1 MGLLWRPHFLIRRV
15 NMKKKKKRRINLPLY
30 LMMVPGLIYLIFNN
44 YVPMSFTVIAFKNFN
59 FQKGVWGSDFVGLDN
74 FKTLFSTR
82 DSRIILR
89 NTLGYNL
96 VFIAASLIVGLGI
109 AILLDEL
116 RSKKAKRTYQMAYL
130 LPYMIS
136 ITVVSYIVYALL
148 STDTGFLNTTVL
160 KAFGKEKISWY
171 SKPEYW
177 PLILVLVNQW
187 KWLGYNS
194 IIYYSSVISI
204 DGNYY
209 EAACIDGAT
218 RFQRIRYITI
228 PVIRSTIITMT
239 LLQLG
244 SIFKSDFGLFYQ
256 VPMDSSALMN
266 VTNTIDTYVYRGIK
280 SVGTL
285 GMSSAAGLFQSVV
298 GFVLVLAA
306 NAVVRKIDRD
316 SAIF

>member
-1 MGLLWRPHFLIRRV
+1 
-15 NMKKKKKRRINLPLY
+15 MKKNKKRKLNLPLY
-30 LMMVPGLIYLIFNN
+30 FMMLPGLIYLIFNN
-44 YVPMSFTVIAFKNFN
+44 YIPMSFTVIAFKNFN
-59 FQKGVWGSDFVGLDN
+59 FQKGVWGSDFVGLNN

-82 DSRIILR
+82 DSRIIFR
-89 NTLGYNL
+89 NTLAYNI
-96 VFIAASLIVGLGI
+96 VFIAASLIIGLGI

-116 RSKKAKRTYQMAYL
+116 RSKKAKRMYQMAYL
-130 LPYMIS
+130 IPYMIS

-148 STDTGFLNTTVL
+148 STDAGFINNTVL
-160 KAFGKEKISWY
+160 KAFGKDGISWY
-171 SKPEYW
+171 SVPKYW
-177 PLILVLVNQW
+177 PFILVLVNQW

-204 DGNYY
+204 DSELY

-218 RFQRIRYITI
+218 RFQRIGYITI

-256 VPMDSSALMN
+256 VPMNSSALMN

-280 SVGTL
+280 SVGTM
-285 GMSSAAGLFQSVV
+285 GMSSAAGLFQSVI

-306 NAVVRKIDRD
+306 NAVVRRIDKD

>member
-1 MGLLWRPHFLIRRV
+1 
-15 NMKKKKKRRINLPLY
+15 MKKKKKRKLNLPLY
-30 LMMVPGLIYLIFNN
+30 FMMLPGLIYLIFNN
-44 YVPMSFTVIAFKNFN
+44 YIPMSFTVIAFKNFN
-59 FQKGVWGSDFVGLDN
+59 FQKGVWGSDFVGLNN

-82 DSRIILR
+82 DSRIIFR
-89 NTLGYNL
+89 NTLAYNP
-96 VFIAASLIVGLGI
+96 VFIAASLIIGLGI

-116 RSKKAKRTYQMAYL
+116 RSKKAKRMYQMAYL
-130 LPYMIS
+130 IPYMIS

-148 STDTGFLNTTVL
+148 STDTGFINNTVL
-160 KAFGKEKISWY
+160 KAFGKDGISWY
-171 SKPEYW
+171 SVPKYW
-177 PLILVLVNQW
+177 PFILVLVNQW

-204 DGNYY
+204 DSELY

-218 RFQRIRYITI
+218 RFQRIGYITI

-256 VPMDSSALMN
+256 VPMNSSALMN

-280 SVGTL
+280 SVGTM
-285 GMSSAAGLFQSVV
+285 GMSSAAGLFQSVI

-306 NAVVRKIDRD
+306 NAVVRRIDKD

>member
-1 MGLLWRPHFLIRRV
+1 
-15 NMKKKKKRRINLPLY
+15 MKKKKKIKLNLPLY

-44 YVPMSFTVIAFKNFN
+44 YIPMSFTVIAFKNFN
-59 FQKGVWGSDFVGLDN
+59 YQKGIWGSDFVGLDN

-82 DSRIILR
+82 DSRIIFR
-89 NTLGYNL
+89 NTLAYNL
-96 VFIAASLIVGLGI
+96 VFIVVSLVIGLGI

-116 RSKKAKRTYQMAYL
+116 RSKKAKRMYQMAYL
-130 LPYMIS
+130 IPYMIS

-148 STDTGFLNTTVL
+148 STDTGFLNTSML
-160 KAFGKEKISWY
+160 KALGKDRISWY
-171 SKPEYW
+171 STPKYW

-204 DGNYY
+204 DGDFY

-280 SVGTL
+280 SVGTM

-306 NAVVRKIDRD
+306 NAVVRKIDKD

>member
-1 MGLLWRPHFLIRRV
+1 
-15 NMKKKKKRRINLPLY
+15 MKKKKKRKLNLPLY
-30 LMMVPGLIYLIFNN
+30 FMMLPGLIYLIFNN
-44 YVPMSFTVIAFKNFN
+44 YIPMSFTVIAFKNFN
-59 FQKGVWGSDFVGLDN
+59 FQKGVWGSDFVGLNN

-82 DSRIILR
+82 DSRIIFR
-89 NTLGYNL
+89 NTLAYNL
-96 VFIAASLIVGLGI
+96 VFIAASLIIGLGI

-116 RSKKAKRTYQMAYL
+116 RSKKAKRMYQMAYL
-130 LPYMIS
+130 IPYMIS

-148 STDTGFLNTTVL
+148 STDTGFINNTVL
-160 KAFGKEKISWY
+160 KAFGKDGISWY
-171 SKPEYW
+171 SVPKYW
-177 PLILVLVNQW
+177 PFILVLVNQW

-204 DGNYY
+204 DSELY

-218 RFQRIRYITI
+218 RFQRIGYITI

-256 VPMDSSALMN
+256 VTMNSSALMN

-280 SVGTL
+280 SVGTM
-285 GMSSAAGLFQSVV
+285 GMSSAAGLFQSVI

-306 NAVVRKIDRD
+306 NAVVRRIDKD

>member
-1 MGLLWRPHFLIRRV
+1 MF
-15 NMKKKKKRRINLPLY
+15 MKKKKKRKLNLPLY
-30 LMMVPGLIYLIFNN
+30 FMMLPGLIYLIFNN
-44 YVPMSFTVIAFKNFN
+44 YIPMSFTVIAFKNFN
-59 FQKGVWGSDFVGLDN
+59 FQKGVWGSDFVGLNN

-82 DSRIILR
+82 DSRIIFR
-89 NTLGYNL
+89 NTLAYNL
-96 VFIAASLIVGLGI
+96 VFIAASLIIGLGI

-116 RSKKAKRTYQMAYL
+116 RSKKAKRMYQMAYL
-130 LPYMIS
+130 IPYMIS

-148 STDTGFLNTTVL
+148 STDTGFINNTVL
-160 KAFGKEKISWY
+160 KAFGKDGISWY
-171 SKPEYW
+171 SVPKYW
-177 PLILVLVNQW
+177 PFILVLVNQW

-204 DGNYY
+204 DSELY

-218 RFQRIRYITI
+218 RFQRIGYITI

-256 VPMDSSALMN
+256 VPMNSSALMN

-280 SVGTL
+280 SVGTM
-285 GMSSAAGLFQSVV
+285 GMSSAAGLFQSVI

-306 NAVVRKIDRD
+306 NAIVRRIDKD

>member
-1 MGLLWRPHFLIRRV
+1 
-15 NMKKKKKRRINLPLY
+15 MKKKKKRKLNLPLY
-30 LMMVPGLIYLIFNN
+30 FMMLPGLIYLIFNN
-44 YVPMSFTVIAFKNFN
+44 YIPMSFTVIAFKNFN
-59 FQKGVWGSDFVGLDN
+59 FQKGVWGSDFVGLNN

-82 DSRIILR
+82 DSRIIFR
-89 NTLGYNL
+89 NTLAYNL
-96 VFIAASLIVGLGI
+96 VFIAASLIIGLGI

-116 RSKKAKRTYQMAYL
+116 RSKKAKRMYQMAYL
-130 LPYMIS
+130 IPYMIS

-148 STDTGFLNTTVL
+148 STDTGFINNTVL
-160 KAFGKEKISWY
+160 KAFGKDGISWY
-171 SKPEYW
+171 SVPKYW
-177 PLILVLVNQW
+177 PFILVLVNQW

-204 DGNYY
+204 DSELY

-218 RFQRIRYITI
+218 RFQRIGYITI

-256 VPMDSSALMN
+256 VPMNSSALMN

-280 SVGTL
+280 SVGTM
-285 GMSSAAGLFQSVV
+285 GMSSAAGLFQSVI

-306 NAVVRKIDRD
+306 NAIVRRIDKD

>member
-1 MGLLWRPHFLIRRV
+1 
-15 NMKKKKKRRINLPLY
+15 MKKNKKRKLNLPLY
-30 LMMVPGLIYLIFNN
+30 FMMLPGLIYLIFNN
-44 YVPMSFTVIAFKNFN
+44 YIPMSFTVIAFKNFN
-59 FQKGVWGSDFVGLDN
+59 FQKGVWGSDFVGLNN

-82 DSRIILR
+82 DSRIIFR
-89 NTLGYNL
+89 NTLAYNL
-96 VFIAASLIVGLGI
+96 VFIAASLIIGLGI

-116 RSKKAKRTYQMAYL
+116 RSKKAKRMYQMAYL
-130 LPYMIS
+130 IPYMIS

-148 STDTGFLNTTVL
+148 STDTGFINNTVL
-160 KAFGKEKISWY
+160 KAFGKDGISWY
-171 SKPEYW
+171 SVPKYW
-177 PLILVLVNQW
+177 PFILVLVNQW

-204 DGNYY
+204 DSELY

-218 RFQRIRYITI
+218 RFQRIGYITI

-256 VPMDSSALMN
+256 VPMNSSALMN

-280 SVGTL
+280 SVGTM
-285 GMSSAAGLFQSVV
+285 GMSSAAGLFQSVI

-306 NAVVRKIDRD
+306 NAVVRRIDKD

>member
-1 MGLLWRPHFLIRRV
+1 
-15 NMKKKKKRRINLPLY
+15 MKKKKKRRINLPLY

-109 AILLDEL
+109 AILLDEM

>member
-1 MGLLWRPHFLIRRV
+1 
-15 NMKKKKKRRINLPLY
+15 MKKKKPRFNIALY
-30 LMMVPGLIYLIFNN
+30 LMMTPGLLYLILNN
-44 YVPMSFTVIAFKNFN
+44 YIPMSFTIIAFKNYN
-59 FQKGVWGSDFVGLDN
+59 FQKGIWGSEFNGFDN

-82 DSRIILR
+82 DSMIILR
-89 NTLGYNL
+89 NTIGYNL
-96 VFIAASLIVGLGI
+96 VFIFCSLVIGLGI
-109 AILLDEL
+109 AILMDEL
-116 RSKKAKRTYQMAYL
+116 GSKRAKRTYQMINL
-130 LPYMIS
+130 IPYMVS

-148 STDTGFLNTTVL
+148 STETGYLNTTVL
-160 KAFGKEKISWY
+160 KALGLDKISWY
-171 SKPEYW
+171 STPKYW

-194 IIYYSSVISI
+194 IIYYSSIISI
-204 DGNYY
+204 DSSFY
-209 EAACIDGAT
+209 EAATIDGAT

-256 VPMDSSALMN
+256 VPMNSSALMN
-266 VTNTIDTYVYRGIK
+266 VTNTIDTFVYRGIK

-285 GMSSAAGLFQSVV
+285 GMASAAGFYQSVI
-298 GFVLVLAA
+298 GFVLVLIA
-306 NAVVRKIDRD
+306 NALVRKIDRD

>member
-1 MGLLWRPHFLIRRV
+1 
-15 NMKKKKKRRINLPLY
+15 MKKNKKRKLNLPLY
-30 LMMVPGLIYLIFNN
+30 FMMLPGLIYLIFNN
-44 YVPMSFTVIAFKNFN
+44 YIPMSFTVIAFKNFN
-59 FQKGVWGSDFVGLDN
+59 FQKGVWGSDFVGLNN

-82 DSRIILR
+82 DSRIIFR
-89 NTLGYNL
+89 NTLAYNL
-96 VFIAASLIVGLGI
+96 VFIAASLIIGLGI

-116 RSKKAKRTYQMAYL
+116 RSKKAKRMYQMAYL
-130 LPYMIS
+130 IPYMIS

-148 STDTGFLNTTVL
+148 STDAGFINNTVL
-160 KAFGKEKISWY
+160 KAFGKDGISWY
-171 SKPEYW
+171 SVPKYW
-177 PLILVLVNQW
+177 PFILVLVNQW
-187 KWLGYNS
+187 EWLGYNS

-204 DGNYY
+204 DSELY

-218 RFQRIRYITI
+218 RFQRIGYITI

-256 VPMDSSALMN
+256 VPMNSSALMN

-280 SVGTL
+280 SVGTM
-285 GMSSAAGLFQSVV
+285 GMSSAAGLFQSVI

-306 NAVVRKIDRD
+306 NAVVRRIDKD

>member
-1 MGLLWRPHFLIRRV
+1 
-15 NMKKKKKRRINLPLY
+15 MKKNKKRRLNLPLY
-30 LMMVPGLIYLIFNN
+30 FMMLPGLIYLIFNN
-44 YVPMSFTVIAFKNFN
+44 YIPMSFTVIAFKNFN
-59 FQKGVWGSDFVGLDN
+59 FQKGVWGSDFVGLNN

-82 DSRIILR
+82 DSRIIFR
-89 NTLGYNL
+89 NTLAYNL
-96 VFIAASLIVGLGI
+96 VFIAASLIIGLGI

-116 RSKKAKRTYQMAYL
+116 RSKKAKRMYQMAYL
-130 LPYMIS
+130 IPYMIS

-148 STDTGFLNTTVL
+148 STDTGFINNTVL
-160 KAFGKEKISWY
+160 KAFGKDGISWY
-171 SKPEYW
+171 SVPKYW
-177 PLILVLVNQW
+177 PFILVLVNQW

-204 DGNYY
+204 DSELY

-218 RFQRIRYITI
+218 RFQRIGYITI

-256 VPMDSSALMN
+256 VPMNSSALMN

-280 SVGTL
+280 SVGTM
-285 GMSSAAGLFQSVV
+285 GMSSAAGLFQSVI

-306 NAVVRKIDRD
+306 NAVVRRIDKD

>member
-1 MGLLWRPHFLIRRV
+1 
-15 NMKKKKKRRINLPLY
+15 MKKKKKRKLNLPLY
-30 LMMVPGLIYLIFNN
+30 FMMLPGLIYLIFNN
-44 YVPMSFTVIAFKNFN
+44 YIPMSFTVIAFKNFN
-59 FQKGVWGSDFVGLDN
+59 FQKGVWGSDFVGLNN

-82 DSRIILR
+82 DSRIIFR
-89 NTLGYNL
+89 NTLAYNL
-96 VFIAASLIVGLGI
+96 VFIAASLIIGLGI

-116 RSKKAKRTYQMAYL
+116 RSKKAKRMYQMAYL
-130 LPYMIS
+130 IPYMIS

-148 STDTGFLNTTVL
+148 STDTGFINNTVL
-160 KAFGKEKISWY
+160 KAFGKDGISWY
-171 SKPEYW
+171 SVPKYW
-177 PLILVLVNQW
+177 PFILVLVNQW

-204 DGNYY
+204 DSELY

-218 RFQRIRYITI
+218 RFQRVGYITI

-256 VPMDSSALMN
+256 VPMNSSALMN

-280 SVGTL
+280 SVGTM
-285 GMSSAAGLFQSVV
+285 GMSSAAGLFQSVI

-306 NAVVRKIDRD
+306 NAIVRRIDKD

>member
-1 MGLLWRPHFLIRRV
+1 
-15 NMKKKKKRRINLPLY
+15 MKKKKKRKLNLPLY
-30 LMMVPGLIYLIFNN
+30 FMLLPGLIYLIFNN
-44 YVPMSFTVIAFKNFN
+44 YIPMSFTVIAFKNFN
-59 FQKGVWGSDFVGLDN
+59 FQKGVWGSDFVGLNN

-82 DSRIILR
+82 DSRIIFR
-89 NTLGYNL
+89 NTLAYNL
-96 VFIAASLIVGLGI
+96 VFIAASLIIGLGI

-116 RSKKAKRTYQMAYL
+116 RSKKAKRMYQMAYL
-130 LPYMIS
+130 IPYMIS

-148 STDTGFLNTTVL
+148 STDTGFINNTVL
-160 KAFGKEKISWY
+160 KAFGKDGISWY
-171 SKPEYW
+171 SVPKYW
-177 PLILVLVNQW
+177 PFILVLVNQW

-204 DGNYY
+204 DSELY

-218 RFQRIRYITI
+218 RFQRIGYITI

-256 VPMDSSALMN
+256 VPMNSSALMN

-280 SVGTL
+280 SVGTM
-285 GMSSAAGLFQSVV
+285 GMSSAAGLFQSVI
-298 GFVLVLAA
+298 GLVLVLAA
-306 NAVVRKIDRD
+306 NAVVRRIDKD

>member
-1 MGLLWRPHFLIRRV
+1 
-15 NMKKKKKRRINLPLY
+15 MKKKKKRKLNLPLY
-30 LMMVPGLIYLIFNN
+30 FMMLPGLIYLIFNN
-44 YVPMSFTVIAFKNFN
+44 YIPMSFTVIAFKNFN
-59 FQKGVWGSDFVGLDN
+59 FQKGVWGSDFVGLNN

-82 DSRIILR
+82 DSRIIFR
-89 NTLGYNL
+89 NTLAYNL
-96 VFIAASLIVGLGI
+96 VFIAASLIIGLGI

-116 RSKKAKRTYQMAYL
+116 RSKKAKRMYQMAYL
-130 LPYMIS
+130 IPYMIS

-148 STDTGFLNTTVL
+148 STDTGFINNTVL
-160 KAFGKEKISWY
+160 KAFGKDGISWY
-171 SKPEYW
+171 SVPKYW
-177 PLILVLVNQW
+177 PFILVLVNQW

-204 DGNYY
+204 DSELY

-218 RFQRIRYITI
+218 RFQRIGYITI

-256 VPMDSSALMN
+256 VPQNSGALYP

-280 SVGTL
+280 SVGTM
-285 GMSSAAGLFQSVV
+285 GMSSAAGLFQSVI

-306 NAVVRKIDRD
+306 NAVVRRIDKD

>member
-1 MGLLWRPHFLIRRV
+1 
-15 NMKKKKKRRINLPLY
+15 MKKKKKRKLNLPLY
-30 LMMVPGLIYLIFNN
+30 FMMLPGLIYLIFNN
-44 YVPMSFTVIAFKNFN
+44 YIPMSFTVIAFKNFN
-59 FQKGVWGSDFVGLDN
+59 FQKGIWGSDFVGLNN

-82 DSRIILR
+82 DSRIIFR
-89 NTLGYNL
+89 NTLAYNL
-96 VFIAASLIVGLGI
+96 VFIAASLIIGLGI

-116 RSKKAKRTYQMAYL
+116 RSKKAKRMYQMVYL
-130 LPYMIS
+130 IPYMIS

-148 STDTGFLNTTVL
+148 STDTGFINNTVL
-160 KAFGKEKISWY
+160 KAFGKDGISWY
-171 SKPEYW
+171 SVPKYW
-177 PLILVLVNQW
+177 PFILVLVNQW

-204 DGNYY
+204 DSELY

-218 RFQRIRYITI
+218 RFQRIGYITI

-256 VPMDSSALMN
+256 VPMNSSALMN

-280 SVGTL
+280 SVGTM
-285 GMSSAAGLFQSVV
+285 GMSSAAGLFQSVI

-306 NAVVRKIDRD
+306 NAVVRRIDKD

>member
-1 MGLLWRPHFLIRRV
+1 
-15 NMKKKKKRRINLPLY
+15 MKKKKKRKLNLPLY
-30 LMMVPGLIYLIFNN
+30 FMLLPGLIYLIFNN
-44 YVPMSFTVIAFKNFN
+44 YIPMSFTVIAFKNFN
-59 FQKGVWGSDFVGLDN
+59 FQKGVWGSDFVGLNN

-82 DSRIILR
+82 DSRIIFR
-89 NTLGYNL
+89 NTLAYNL
-96 VFIAASLIVGLGI
+96 VFIAASLIIGLGI

-116 RSKKAKRTYQMAYL
+116 RSKKAKRMYQMAYL
-130 LPYMIS
+130 IPYMIS

-148 STDTGFLNTTVL
+148 STDTGFINNTVL
-160 KAFGKEKISWY
+160 KAFGKDGISWY
-171 SKPEYW
+171 SVPKYW
-177 PLILVLVNQW
+177 PFILVLVNQW

-204 DGNYY
+204 DSELY

-218 RFQRIRYITI
+218 RFQRIGYITI

-256 VPMDSSALMN
+256 VPMNSSALMN

-280 SVGTL
+280 SVGTM
-285 GMSSAAGLFQSVV
+285 GMSSAAGLFQSVI

-306 NAVVRKIDRD
+306 APPIVTK
-316 SAIF
+316 

>member
-1 MGLLWRPHFLIRRV
+1 MAGSKQIKMKMSFR
-15 NMKKKKKRRINLPLY
+15 KKKKKLRINIPLY
-30 LMMVPGLIYLIFNN
+30 VMMIPGLIYLIFNN
-44 YVPMSFTVIAFKNFN
+44 YIPMSFTAIAFKNYN
-59 FQKGVWGSDFVGLDN
+59 FQKGVWGSDFIGLKN
-74 FKTLFSTR
+74 FQTLFSTR
-82 DSRIILR
+82 DSWIIFR
-89 NTLGYNL
+89 NTLAYNL
-96 VFIAASLIVGLGI
+96 VFIAASLIVGLGV
-109 AILLDEL
+109 AILLDEI
-116 RSKKAKRTYQMAYL
+116 RSRKAKRMYQMAYL
-130 LPYMIS
+130 IPYMIS

-148 STDTGFLNTTVL
+148 ATDTGFLNTTVL
-160 KAFGKEKISWY
+160 KSLGKEKISWY
-171 SKPEYW
+171 SAPKYW

-204 DGNYY
+204 DGSYY

-298 GFVLVLAA
+298 GFILVLAA
-306 NAVVRKIDRD
+306 NALVRKIDKD

>member
-1 MGLLWRPHFLIRRV
+1 
-15 NMKKKKKRRINLPLY
+15 MKKKKKRKLNLPLY
-30 LMMVPGLIYLIFNN
+30 FMLLPGLIYLIFNN
-44 YVPMSFTVIAFKNFN
+44 YIPMSFTVIAFKNFN
-59 FQKGVWGSDFVGLDN
+59 FQKGVWGSDFVGLNN

-82 DSRIILR
+82 DSRIIFR
-89 NTLGYNL
+89 NTLAYNL
-96 VFIAASLIVGLGI
+96 VFIAASLIIGLGI

-116 RSKKAKRTYQMAYL
+116 RSKKAKRMYQMAYL
-130 LPYMIS
+130 IPYMIS

-148 STDTGFLNTTVL
+148 STDTGFINNTVL
-160 KAFGKEKISWY
+160 KAFGKDGISWY
-171 SKPEYW
+171 SVPKYW
-177 PLILVLVNQW
+177 PFILVLVNQW

-204 DGNYY
+204 DSELY

-218 RFQRIRYITI
+218 RFQRIGYITI

-256 VPMDSSALMN
+256 VPMNSSAPMN

-280 SVGTL
+280 SVGTM
-285 GMSSAAGLFQSVV
+285 GMSSAAGLFQSVI

-306 NAVVRKIDRD
+306 NAVVRRIDKD

>member
-1 MGLLWRPHFLIRRV
+1 
-15 NMKKKKKRRINLPLY
+15 MKKKKKRKLNLPLY
-30 LMMVPGLIYLIFNN
+30 FMLLPGLIYLIFNN
-44 YVPMSFTVIAFKNFN
+44 YIPMSFTVIAFKNFN
-59 FQKGVWGSDFVGLDN
+59 FQKGVWGSDFVGLNN

-82 DSRIILR
+82 DSRIIFR
-89 NTLGYNL
+89 NTLAYNL
-96 VFIAASLIVGLGI
+96 VFIAASLIIGLGI

-116 RSKKAKRTYQMAYL
+116 RSKKAKRMYQMAYL
-130 LPYMIS
+130 IPYMIS

-148 STDTGFLNTTVL
+148 STDTGFINNTVL
-160 KAFGKEKISWY
+160 KAFGKDGISWY
-171 SKPEYW
+171 SVPKYW
-177 PLILVLVNQW
+177 PFILVLVNQW

-204 DGNYY
+204 DSELY

-218 RFQRIRYITI
+218 RFQRIGYIAI

-256 VPMDSSALMN
+256 VPMNSSALMN

-280 SVGTL
+280 SVGTM
-285 GMSSAAGLFQSVV
+285 GMSSAAGLFQSVI

-306 NAVVRKIDRD
+306 NAVVRRIDKD

>member
-1 MGLLWRPHFLIRRV
+1 
-15 NMKKKKKRRINLPLY
+15 MKKNKKRKLNLPLY
-30 LMMVPGLIYLIFNN
+30 FMMLPGLIYLIFNN
-44 YVPMSFTVIAFKNFN
+44 YIPMSFTVIAFKNFN
-59 FQKGVWGSDFVGLDN
+59 FQKGVWGSDFVGLNN

-82 DSRIILR
+82 DSRIIFR
-89 NTLGYNL
+89 NTLAYNL
-96 VFIAASLIVGLGI
+96 VFIAASLIIGLGI

-116 RSKKAKRTYQMAYL
+116 RSKKAKRMYQMAYL
-130 LPYMIS
+130 IPYMIS

-148 STDTGFLNTTVL
+148 STDAGFINNTVL
-160 KAFGKEKISWY
+160 KAFGKDGISWY
-171 SKPEYW
+171 SVPKYW
-177 PLILVLVNQW
+177 PFILVLVNQW

-204 DGNYY
+204 DSELY

-218 RFQRIRYITI
+218 RFQRIGYITI

-256 VPMDSSALMN
+256 VPMKSSAVMN

-280 SVGTL
+280 SVGTM
-285 GMSSAAGLFQSVV
+285 GMSSAAGLFQSVI

-306 NAVVRKIDRD
+306 NAVVRRIDKD

>member
-1 MGLLWRPHFLIRRV
+1 
-15 NMKKKKKRRINLPLY
+15 MKTKRKRKKWNWPLY
-30 LMMVPGLIYLIFNN
+30 IMILPGFVYLIFNN
-44 YVPMSFTVIAFKNFN
+44 YIPMSFTVIAFKNYN
-59 FQKGVWGSDFVGLDN
+59 YAKGVWGSEWTGLNN

-82 DSRIILR
+82 DSWIILR
-89 NTLGYNL
+89 NTVGYNL
-96 VFIAASLIVGLGI
+96 VFIIVSLVIGLGL

-116 RSKKAKRTYQMAYL
+116 RSKKMKRIFQMSYL
-130 LPYMIS
+130 FPYMIS
-136 ITVVSYIVYALL
+136 ITIVSYIVYALL
-148 STDTGFLNTTVL
+148 SYDTGFINNKILEAV
-160 KAFGKEKISWY
+160 GKERISWY
-171 SKPEYW
+171 SVPKYW

-204 DGNYY
+204 DPGYY
-209 EAACIDGAT
+209 EAATIDGAT
-218 RFQRIRYITI
+218 RLQRIFYITI

-244 SIFKSDFGLFYQ
+244 SIFRSDFGLFYQ
-256 VPMDSSALMN
+256 VPMNSTALMN

-280 SVGTL
+280 SVGTI
-285 GMSSAAGLFQSVV
+285 GMSSAAGLYQSVV

-306 NAVVRKIDRD
+306 NLIVRKIDRD

>member
-1 MGLLWRPHFLIRRV
+1 
-15 NMKKKKKRRINLPLY
+15 MKKKKKRKLNLPLY
-30 LMMVPGLIYLIFNN
+30 FMMLPGLIYLIFNN
-44 YVPMSFTVIAFKNFN
+44 YIPMSFTVIAFKNFN
-59 FQKGVWGSDFVGLDN
+59 FQKGVWGSDFVGLNN

-82 DSRIILR
+82 DSRIIFR
-89 NTLGYNL
+89 NTLTYNL
-96 VFIAASLIVGLGI
+96 VFIAASLIIGLGI

-116 RSKKAKRTYQMAYL
+116 RSKKAKRMYQMAYL
-130 LPYMIS
+130 IPYMIS

-148 STDTGFLNTTVL
+148 STDTGFINNTVL
-160 KAFGKEKISWY
+160 KAFGKDGISWY
-171 SKPEYW
+171 SVPKYW
-177 PLILVLVNQW
+177 PFILVLVNQW

-204 DGNYY
+204 DSELY

-218 RFQRIRYITI
+218 RFQRIGYITI

-256 VPMDSSALMN
+256 VPMNSSALMN

-280 SVGTL
+280 SVGTM
-285 GMSSAAGLFQSVV
+285 GMSSAAGLFQSVI

-306 NAVVRKIDRD
+306 NAVVRRIDKD